1 VAEMGSK
8 MWRGED
14 WKENMTR
21 WRRWRGRYME
31 TPEDVERGRCIEE
44 EYEEEEMKWSI
55 WRSEWGRKTR
65 RGDGREDMG
74 ILK

>member
-1 VAEMGSK
+1 
-8 MWRGED
+8 
-14 WKENMTR
+14 
-21 WRRWRGRYME
+21 ME

-55 WRSEWGRKTR
+55 WRSGWGRKTR